1 MTSTDEKFWHAY
13 IENFKT
19 LKKICQRMHTKQK
32 CKSNF
37 SIIFQNTQLFERDHE
52 LVSGYYCDSLIGL
65 TSNYNFYHRFRES
78 IEIKSTLPH
87 PKVQELCTVLTI
99 A

>member
-37 SIIFQNTQLFERDHE
+37 SKTLGYLRERETMNWLTGIIMK
-52 LVSGYYCDSLIGL
+52 DS
-65 TSNYNFYHRFRES
+65 
-78 IEIKSTLPH
+78 
-87 PKVQELCTVLTI
+87 
-99 A
+99 

>member
-1 MTSTDEKFWHAY
+1 MTSTGEKCWHAY
-13 IENFKT
+13 IEYFNT
-19 LKKICQRMHTKQK
+19 LQRMHTKKK

-37 SIIFQNTQLFERDHE
+37 SIIVQKTKLFERDHE
-52 LVSGYYCDSLIGL
+52 LVSGYYYDSLIGL
-65 TSNYNFYHRFRES
+65 TSSYNFYNRFPES

-87 PKVQELCTVLTI
+87 PKVHELCTVLTI